1 MLIPRKRI
9 GFIGPG
15 LMGKGMAKNLIR
27 AGFPLVVYFHQ
38 NRKPVEDLVSMGA
51 EETDD
56 LTTLARKSQVIMT
69 VVPGS
74 AEVEEVV
81 LGEKGLIESMKP
93 GKILIDSSTSYP
105 VSTRKIG
112 TELDQRGIHMLDAP
126 LIGSPKDADQGGL
139 NIVVGGDKTIYEQC
153 HDLFEVLGGKIFYV
167 GQLGSGH
174 TIKLINNFLWSSNLA
189 AICQVLT
196 LAAKQGIDIKS
207 VWDVI
212 SVSSGNSFI
221 FQTKGRQIINRTFE
235 LTFKLATAR
244 KDLFYIEKLSRDA
257 EVPLP
262 MADITLQMLDMA
274 KGLGYGDKDISCLVR
289 AWENFVGVEVRGKV

>member
-1 MLIPRKRI
+1 MPTLRKRI

-15 LMGKGMAKNLIR
+15 LMGKRVAKNLIR
-27 AGFPLVVYFHQ
+27 AGFPLVVYLHR
-38 NRKPVEDLVSMGA
+38 NRKPVEELVNMGA
-51 EETDD
+51 EKTND

-81 LGEKGLIESMKP
+81 LGENGLVESMKP
-93 GKILIDSSTSYP
+93 GTILIDSSTSYP

-112 TELDQRGIHMLDAP
+112 AEMDQRGIHMLDAP
-126 LIGSPKDADQGGL
+126 LTGGPKDAEEGRL
-139 NIVVGGDKTIYEQC
+139 NIMVGGDKTIYEQC
-153 HDLFEVLGGKIFYV
+153 HDLFEAMGENIFYV
-167 GQLGSGH
+167 GPSGSGH
-174 TIKLINNFLWSSNLA
+174 TIKLINNFLWASNLA
-189 AICQVLT
+189 TICQILT
-196 LAAKQGIDIKS
+196 LATKQDIDIKS
-207 VWDVI
+207 IWDVV
-212 SVSSGNSFI
+212 SVSAGNSFI

-262 MADITLQMLDMA
+262 MADVTLQMLDMA

>member
-1 MLIPRKRI
+1 MPTLRKRI

-27 AGFPLVVYFHQ
+27 AGFPLVVYLHR
-38 NRKPVEDLVSMGA
+38 NRKPVEELVNMGA
-51 EETDD
+51 EKTND
-56 LTTLARKSQVIMT
+56 LTTLAKKSQVIMT

-74 AEVEEVV
+74 AEVEKVV
-81 LGEKGLIESMKP
+81 LGENGLIDGMRP
-93 GKILIDSSTSYP
+93 GTILIDSSTSYP

-112 TELDQRGIHMLDAP
+112 AQMDQRGIHMLDAP
-126 LIGSPKDADQGGL
+126 LTGGPKDAEEGRL
-139 NIVVGGDKTIYEQC
+139 NIMVGGDKTIYEQC
-153 HDLFEVLGGKIFYV
+153 HDLFEVMGENIFYV
-167 GQLGSGH
+167 GPLGSGH
-174 TIKLINNFLWSSNLA
+174 TIKLINNFLWASNLA

-196 LAAKQGIDIKS
+196 LAAKEGVNIKS
-207 VWDVI
+207 IWDVV
-212 SVSSGNSFI
+212 SVSAGNSFI
-221 FQTKGRQIINRTFE
+221 FQAKGRQIINRTFE

>member
-1 MLIPRKRI
+1 MTTLRKTI

-15 LMGKGMAKNLIR
+15 MMGKGMAKNLIR
-27 AGFPLVVYFHQ
+27 AGFPLVVYLHRS
-38 NRKPVEDLVSMGA
+38 RKPVEELVNMGA
-51 EETDD
+51 EDTND
-56 LTTLARKSQVIMT
+56 LIMLARKSQVIIT

-81 LGEKGLIESMKP
+81 LGENGLIHSMRP
-93 GKILIDSSTSYP
+93 GTILIDSSTSYP

-112 TELDQRGIHMLDAP
+112 AEMDQRGIHMLDAP
-126 LIGSPKDADQGGL
+126 LIGRPKDAEEGKL
-139 NIVVGGDKTIYEQC
+139 NMIVGGNKTIYEQC
-153 HDLFEVLGGKIFYV
+153 HDLFEILGENIFYV
-167 GQLGSGH
+167 GPLGSGH
-174 TIKLINNFLWSSNLA
+174 TIKLINNFLWASNLA
-189 AICQVLT
+189 AISQILT
-196 LAAKQGIDIKS
+196 LAAKQGIDIRS
-207 VWDVI
+207 LWNVV

-221 FQTKGRQIINRTFE
+221 FQAKGRQIINRTFE

-274 KGLGYGDKDISCLVR
+274 KGLGYGDKDVSCLVR
-289 AWENFVGVEVRGKV
+289 AWENFAGVEVRGKV